1 MPPPVASTVENPTSV
16 RVCARVC
23 SCVCVSHTRRSRAP
37 IITDH
42 TQRVNA
48 DRRFAR
54 ASFAPIATR
63 HSCRSHATHT
73 HIQSSSRDARHIRH
87 ASLIYFITRRA
98 CECDAHD
105 PPRSVN
111 ARSTA
116 PESGVSDVKSP
127 TSGNVGV
134 TRCDINSPS
143 DWKRNRIFLQQNL
156 KSVTGFFPV
165 PPQRRL

>member
-1 MPPPVASTVENPTSV
+1 MKESRNNLPPPRSV
-16 RVCARVC
+16 HGRKPYIGTCVC
-23 SCVCVSHTRRSRAP
+23 SCVFVCVCVSHTRRSRAP

-73 HIQSSSRDARHIRH
+73 HIQSSSRDAHHI
-87 ASLIYFITRRA
+87 SCLIYFITRRA

-143 DWKRNRIFLQQNL
+143 DWKRNRIFSQQA
-156 KSVTGFFPV
+156 
-165 PPQRRL
+165 